1 MNLSGILGLVFA
13 ALFLGVAV
21 FMGGWPGFFYS
32 ASTTVLIVGI
42 PLALAIA
49 TFGLFDCIRLILAW
63 LVLFVKVRPEDIRP
77 RDVAMVRALIPYTY
91 AAGVIAM
98 LLGSIFML
106 AGIDDPAR
114 IGEGMAVSMLA
125 PLYALLIAEL
135 WLRPSLRQL
144 EHLTADAAP
153 AADASADSPQS
164 ILADLAAPVATLA
177 VVMFIF
183 LQFFILLLSFST
195 IA

>member
-1 MNLSGILGLVFA
+1 MNWSGILGLVFA
-13 ALFLGVAV
+13 ALLLGTAAL
-21 FMGGWPGFFYS
+21 MGGSPGYFW
-32 ASTTVLIVGI
+32 STSTMCLSVGI

-49 TFGLFDCIRLILAW
+49 TFGVRDCTRLGPLLRVL
-63 LVLFVKVRPEDIRP
+63 LVKMDPEDIRP

-98 LLGSIFML
+98 LLGSIYML
-106 AGIDDPAR
+106 VSMDDPAR

-125 PLYALLIAEL
+125 PLYSLLIAEL

-144 EHLTADAAP
+144 EHVAPEAAP
-153 AADASADSPQS
+153 QADASLDVPQS
-164 ILADLAAPVATLA
+164 ILADLAGPVATLA
-177 VVMFIF
+177 LVMFVL
-183 LQFFILLLSFST
+183 LQFFLLLLSFST